1 LKRELRPD
9 TPVSAGCGAGPHFR
23 NGRLTDNRFGNILV
37 FVETRLVGILE
48 SRNDHFI
55 NDVVSRL
62 RDIPV
67 EFMTLAGEQIPLHRG
82 YRVVVDRLS
91 FCYPFLKEIVKGL
104 ALDGTYII
112 NNPFAALSTNKLIE
126 IQVGSRLG
134 IDIPKTLVLPDK
146 LAADETEGVVSH
158 LYLES
163 VAAELGLP
171 CILKPFD
178 GYAWE
183 DVYVA
188 NSVQELKDLYASLCT
203 RRVLLAQ
210 QLISYSDYYRVFCI
224 DKQDVLFIKWIPKPL
239 SMGHYLHFDPG
250 KMGDQR
256 EALTAQTIALNRAL
270 DLDVNVVEWCVDR
283 DGRWWM
289 IDAFNEVPEVIPEAL
304 PADYYSWIVDRF
316 AACVRAKLEP
326 ARKNRSPFD

>member
-1 LKRELRPD
+1 
-9 TPVSAGCGAGPHFR
+9 
-23 NGRLTDNRFGNILV
+23 LTDGGFVNILV
-37 FVETRLVGILE
+37 FVETGLVGILE
-48 SRNDHFI
+48 SRNDRFMS
-55 NDVVSRL
+55 DVASYL
-62 RDIPV
+62 HDTPV
-67 EFMTLAGEQIPLHRG
+67 EFMTLAGEHIPFNKG

-91 FCYPFLKEIVKGL
+91 FCYPFLKEIVKSL
-104 ALDGTYII
+104 ALGGTYVI

-134 IDIPKTLVLPDK
+134 INIPKTIVLPDK
-146 LAADETEGVVSH
+146 LAVDETEGVVSF

-224 DKQDVLFIKWIPKPL
+224 DKQDILFVKWIPKPL
-239 SMGHYLHFDPG
+239 SMGHYLHRDQ
-250 KMGDQR
+250 GDTENQR
-256 EALTAQTIALNRAL
+256 QVVAAQTIELNRAL
-270 DLDVNVVEWCVDR
+270 DLDINVVEWCVDR
-283 DGRWWM
+283 EGRWWM

-304 PADYYSWIVDRF
+304 PTDYYSWIVDRF
-316 AACVRAKLEP
+316 AACIKDKLASAK
-326 ARKNRSPFD
+326 KNRMPFG

>member
-1 LKRELRPD
+1 LASELRPD
-9 TPVSAGCGAGPHFR
+9 QAYFGRISRPPASWER
-23 NGRLTDNRFGNILV
+23 RLTEGGFGNILV
-37 FVETRLVGILE
+37 FVETGLVGILE
-48 SRNDHFI
+48 SRNDRFI
-55 NDVVSRL
+55 SDVVSYL
-62 RDIPV
+62 RDTPV
-67 EFMTLAGEQIPLHRG
+67 EFMTLAGEHIPFSRG

-91 FCYPFLKEIVKGL
+91 FCYPFLKEIVKSL
-104 ALDGTYII
+104 ALDGTYVI
-112 NNPFAALSTNKLIE
+112 NNPFAALSTNKLME

-134 IDIPKTLVLPDK
+134 INIPKTVVLPDK

-188 NSVQELKDLYASLCT
+188 SSIQELKDLYASLCT

-210 QLISYSDYYRVFCI
+210 QLIRYSDYYRVFCI
-224 DKQDVLFIKWIPKPL
+224 DKRDILFVKWIPKPL
-239 SMGHYLHFDPG
+239 SMGHYLHCDPG
-250 KMGDQR
+250 NIGDQR
-256 EALTAQTIALNRAL
+256 RALVAQTIELNRAL

-283 DGRWWM
+283 EGRWWM

-316 AACVRAKLEP
+316 AACIKDKLASAK
-326 ARKNRSPFD
+326 KNRTPFG